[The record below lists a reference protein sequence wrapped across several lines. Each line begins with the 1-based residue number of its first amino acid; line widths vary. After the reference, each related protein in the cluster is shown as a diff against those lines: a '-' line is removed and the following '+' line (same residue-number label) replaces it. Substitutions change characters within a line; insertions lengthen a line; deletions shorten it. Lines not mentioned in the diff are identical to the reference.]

1 MRMMTIGMTI
11 FLIAIGAATFYESA
25 YDIQTARL
33 LIYNALWFEVLLGYM
48 GIGLIAN
55 IIEHRMFRREK
66 ISVLA
71 FHLSFII
78 ILLGSWVTRYVS
90 FDGLMMIREG
100 EKSNFIYS
108 SDPYLWFKVND
119 GKMQYVD
126 SRKLFMSEITNNDFD
141 IDVNFPKHKTPV
153 KIEYVDFQKKMI
165 DTLIINDS
173 IKTMAL
179 DIITD
184 GMKSNYL
191 SENGFLMVGEVA
203 LSFDK
208 KDAMPGIHISV
219 VDGKMMM
226 TSKIPLKF
234 LPMSEMQKARQ
245 SGKPIDEKLYVHV
258 PVDSMVPFRTTT
270 LYLVN
275 GQQFVFKQVLKHA
288 KMMKMP
294 SGKRKVGSDFLVVK
308 ITDGNQTKI
317 VELEGGMGAIP
328 THETFNFGGLT
339 YEMEYGS
346 SKIEI
351 PFSIACKD
359 FQLDKYPGSETASSF
374 ASEVTV
380 LDEKNKHKHDQR
392 IFMNNVMDYNGYRFF
407 QSAYDLDNPSTP
419 ENEEGTRLSVNHDWW
434 GTNITYLGYLLMS
447 IGMLMSLFAKNSR
460 FKELNEKLKKTR
472 ERREGLM
479 TLLIIITLTFGSV
492 STSFGQ
498 HNHEAHNHEEHNH
511 ASHQVSKKKE
521 KPVFRITSKEHA
533 ENLESLLVQD
543 FDGRI
548 VPFHTTC
555 DQLLRKIYR
564 NNKFEEWNAVQ
575 TIMSMHMYPEHWMD
589 VKIIQVP
596 SNLRDRFQVG
606 EFSSFKELAT
616 EQGEFKWMKEYDAAH
631 KKSDAKK
638 DEFDKK
644 IIKLV
649 EKFQVVQAIFAW
661 QYMKIIP
668 VKSDANQKWFVPLSM
683 DLMKVDSTSSMSALK
698 YLSTLDKASKE
709 NQYGQADDILA
720 QLKGFQ
726 RKAGEKVAPSEA
738 KIKVEISYN
747 KMTIFKN
754 TWYSYIT
761 IGFILLVIFFI
772 RIFVTPSAKTEKR
785 FSMIGKIMT
794 GLLIIMFVYHGVGL
808 GFRWFITD
816 HAPWSNGYGAI
827 IFIAWVTMIAGFAF
841 ARKNPVILAGTAI
854 LAALMIFVSEM
865 NLMDPEITPIQPVLK
880 SYWLMIHVSIIT
892 GSYGFLGL
900 ACILSL
906 LNLILYVTRN
916 EKNGKVVTLNI
927 TELTYVSEMTTT
939 VGLFMLTIGTFLG
952 GIWANESWGRYWAWD
967 PKEVWALVSVLVY
980 AVILHLRYIPRAAGK
995 FTFNVV
1001 SFWGYSAILFTFFG
1015 VNFYLVGLHS
1025 YAQGD
1030 GLGTV
1035 PSEIIFTIFVFVFLS
1050 KFALFKNNSFN
1061 SPQKMKSWAKI
1072 IIDYLLIRVVI
1083 IPFLIVGW
1091 GLLFGGDI
1099 LDIIVKMSFV
1109 YYLLIFNS
1117 CLFLYELLKKIVYP
1131 KLIKHS
1137 ETL

>member
-1 MRMMTIGMTI
+1 MEKFFKIVFSMRMMTMGMLI

-33 LIYNALWFEVLLGYM
+33 LIYNAFWFEVLLGYM

-71 FHLSFII
+71 FHLSFIV
-78 ILLGSWVTRYVS
+78 ILLGAWVTRYVS

-100 EKSNFIYS
+100 EKANFIYS
-108 SDPYLWFKVND
+108 SDPYLWFKIND

-126 SRKLFMSEITNNDFD
+126 NRKMFLSEITNNDFE
-141 IDVNFPKHKTPV
+141 IDVDFPNHKTPV
-153 KIEYVDFQKKMI
+153 KIEYVDYQKKMI
-165 DTLIINDS
+165 DTLVINDS

-191 SENGFLMVGEVA
+191 SENGFLMIGEVA

-208 KDAMPGIHISV
+208 KDAMPGIHVSV

-226 TSKIPLKF
+226 KSKIPLKF

-258 PVDSMVPFRTTT
+258 PVDSLVPFRTTT
-270 LYLVN
+270 LYIV
-275 GQQFVFKQVLKHA
+275 GQQQFVFKQVVKHA

-308 ITDGNQTKI
+308 ITDGKFSKI
-317 VELEGGMGAIP
+317 VELEGGMGALP
-328 THETFNFGGLT
+328 THEVISLNGLT
-339 YEMEYGS
+339 YELEYGS
-346 SKIEI
+346 MKIEL
-351 PFSIACKD
+351 PFYIACKD
-359 FQLDKYPGSETASSF
+359 FQLDNYPGSQTASSF

-380 LDEKNKHKHDQR
+380 LDERKHYRHDQR
-392 IFMNNVMDYNGYRFF
+392 IFMNHVMDYDGYRFF

-447 IGMLMSLFAKNSR
+447 VGMLLSLFASDSR

-472 ERREGLM
+472 LRRESLNAIF
-479 TLLIIITLTFGSV
+479 LIIGLIIGSCGI
-492 STSFGQ
+492 SFAQ
-498 HNHEAHNHEEHNH
+498 EHTHDHAEHNH
-511 ASHQVSKKKE
+511 ANHQTASKQ
-521 KPVFRITSKEHA
+521 KPTFRVMSEEHS
-533 ENLESLLVQD
+533 ENIESLLVQD

-548 VPFHTTC
+548 VPLHTSC
-555 DQLLRKIYR
+555 DQLLRKIAR
-564 NNKFEEWNAVQ
+564 SNKFGKWNAVQ
-575 TIMSMHMYPEHWMD
+575 TIMSMHMYPDHWID
-589 VKIIQVP
+589 EKIIQVP
-596 SNLRDRFQVG
+596 SNLRDRLKLG
-606 EFSSFKELAT
+606 EFASYKELAT
-616 EQGEFKWMKEYDAAH
+616 PQGEFKWMSDYNASH
-631 KKSDAKK
+631 KKLEAKR

-644 IIKLV
+644 ILKLV
-649 EKFQVVQAIFAW
+649 EKFQVVQAIFGW

-668 VKSDANQKWFVPLSM
+668 VKEDKNQTWFVPLSM
-683 DLMKVDSTSSMSALK
+683 DLMKADSLSSMKALQ
-698 YLSTLDKASKE
+698 YLSSLDQACKDNKYGKA
-709 NQYGQADDILA
+709 NDLLA
-720 QLKGFQ
+720 QLKEFQ
-726 RKAGEKVAPSEA
+726 RKAGEKVVPSES

-747 KMTIFKN
+747 KMSIFKN
-754 TWYSYIT
+754 TWYTY
-761 IGFILLVIFFI
+761 LLVGFVLLIIFFI
-772 RIFVTPSAKTEKR
+772 RIFVKPSLVVEKR
-785 FSMIGKIMT
+785 FNLLGKILT
-794 GLLIIMFVYHGVGL
+794 GVLVVMFVYHGVGL
-808 GFRWFITD
+808 GFRWFITG

-827 IFIAWVTMIAGFAF
+827 VFISWVTMIAGFVF

-906 LNLILYVTRN
+906 LNLVLYITRN
-916 EKNGKVVTLNI
+916 EKNGKIVTLNI
-927 TELTYVSEMTTT
+927 TELTYVSEMTIT

-980 AVILHLRYIPRAAGK
+980 AVILHLRYIPGAAGK

-1035 PSEIIFTIFVFVFLS
+1035 PSGIIYTIIIFTLLTFWAYL
-1050 KFALFKNNSFN
+1050 KN
-1061 SPQKMKSWAKI
+1061 KSYKKTL
-1072 IIDYLLIRVVI
+1072 DS
-1083 IPFLIVGW
+1083 
-1091 GLLFGGDI
+1091 GL
-1099 LDIIVKMSFV
+1099 
-1109 YYLLIFNS
+1109 
-1117 CLFLYELLKKIVYP
+1117 
-1131 KLIKHS
+1131 
-1137 ETL
+1137 

>member
-33 LIYNALWFEVLLGYM
+33 LIYNALWFEVLLGYLC
-48 GIGLIAN
+48 ICLVAN

-119 GKMQYVD
+119 GKMQYMD
-126 SRKLFMSEITNNDFD
+126 SRKMFMSELTNNDFD

-219 VDGKMMM
+219 VNGKMMM

-234 LPMSEMQKARQ
+234 LPMAEMQKARQ

-308 ITDGNQTKI
+308 ITDGNKSKI

-328 THETFNFGGLT
+328 THETFNFNGLT

-346 SKIEI
+346 KKIEI

-380 LDEKNKHKHDQR
+380 LDDKNNYRHDQR

-407 QSAYDLDNPSTP
+407 QSAYDLDIPNTP

-447 IGMLMSLFAKNSR
+447 VGMLMSLFAKNSR
-460 FKELNEKLKKTR
+460 FKDLNEKLKKTR
-472 ERREGLM
+472 ERREGLT
-479 TLLIIITLTFGSV
+479 TLLVIIALTFGSI
-492 STSFGQ
+492 TSSYGQ
-498 HNHEAHNHEEHNH
+498 HNHESHNH
-511 ASHQVSKKKE
+511 ANHQHTQKKVKA
-521 KPVFRITSKEHA
+521 VFRVMSKEHA

-548 VPFHTTC
+548 VPMHTTC

-596 SNLRDRFQVG
+596 SNLRDRFHVG
-606 EFSSFKELAT
+606 EFASYKELAT
-616 EQGEFKWMKEYDAAH
+616 EQGEFKWLKEYDVAH
-631 KKSDAKK
+631 KKSDSKK

-668 VKSDANQKWFVPLSM
+668 VKSDANQTWFVPLSM

-698 YLSTLDKASKE
+698 YLSSLDNACKE
-709 NQYGQADDILA
+709 NKYGQADDILT
-720 QLKGFQ
+720 QLKEFQ
-726 RKAGEKVAPSEA
+726 RKAGEKVAPAES
-738 KIKVEISYN
+738 KINVEISYN
-747 KMTIFKN
+747 KMSIFKN

-761 IGFILLVIFFI
+761 IGFILLIIFFI
-772 RIFVTPSAKTEKR
+772 RIFVKPSLQTEKR
-785 FSMIGKIMT
+785 FSLIGKIMT
-794 GLLIIMFVYHGVGL
+794 GLLIVMFIYHGVGL
-808 GFRWFITD
+808 GFRWFITG

-827 IFIAWVTMIAGFAF
+827 IFISWVTMIAGFSF

-906 LNLILYVTRN
+906 LNLVLYITRN
-916 EKNGKVVTLNI
+916 EKNGKIVTLNI
-927 TELTYVSEMTTT
+927 TELTYVSEMTMT

-980 AVILHLRYIPRAAGK
+980 AVILHLRYIPGAAGK
-995 FTFNVV
+995 LTFNIV

-1035 PSEIIFTIFVFVFLS
+1035 PSEIIITIVL
-1050 KFALFKNNSFN
+1050 FALLTLWAYFKN
-1061 SPQKMKSWAKI
+1061 KS
-1072 IIDYLLIRVVI
+1072 YTNRLQ
-1083 IPFLIVGW
+1083 
-1091 GLLFGGDI
+1091 
-1099 LDIIVKMSFV
+1099 
-1109 YYLLIFNS
+1109 
-1117 CLFLYELLKKIVYP
+1117 
-1131 KLIKHS
+1131 
-1137 ETL
+1137 